1 MKYDLNSN
9 EMSLQITLLN
19 SDLEISGSERT
30 DLEIEFSDLRKNAAD
45 EIFDISFESNI
56 LKISQ
61 KSKRLSHFSSGED
74 YPVKIYV
81 PKTAVVEAAI
91 DDLSGDIVISGIE
104 SLKGNVKT
112 KSGDI
117 IIKEVNAFDGDISSI
132 SGDIDLSSV
141 KGSLFLSAVSGD
153 INVSGSDFTKTVI
166 KSVSG
171 DLKIDGSFNLTE
183 DAVIGTVSG
192 DISINFISFSG
203 ENKMILKSISGDVDL
218 TGNKPADDKIIVSQ
232 LKGDFANFNPMGK
245 DFFRGSFG
253 SVFKNLKDHIKNV
266 SDINSTSEIKET
278 KEKDHNVQSILDMV
292 AHGKITVDEA
302 EKLIKAIK

>member
-81 PKTAVVEAAI
+81 PKAVIVEAAI

-117 IIKEVNAFDGDISSI
+117 IIKEVNVFDGEISSI

-141 KGSLFLSAVSGD
+141 KGSLILSAVSGD
-153 INVSGSDFTKTVI
+153 INVSGSDFTKTVV

-171 DLKIDGSFNLTE
+171 DLKIDGSFSLTE

-192 DISINFISFSG
+192 DISINFISFAG

>member
-19 SDLEISGSERT
+19 SDLEISGSERA

-81 PKTAVVEAAI
+81 PKTVIVEAAI

-153 INVSGSDFTKTVI
+153 INVSGSDITKTVV

-171 DLKIDGSFNLTE
+171 DLKIDGSFSLTE

-192 DISINFISFSG
+192 DISINFISFAG